1 MFDLT
6 DKVVLVTGA
15 SGGIGSAVA
24 REMDKCGAKI
34 ILSGRN
40 EIALQSVADTLH
52 NDYRIIPCDL
62 ADTESVVALA
72 NKAQEAFGQVDV
84 LVNNAG
90 VTKDTLLMRM
100 KDEDWDSVLNV
111 NLKAAFTLTREIIK
125 GMIKRRSGRVISLSS
140 VVGLTG
146 NAGQANYAASK
157 AGLIGFSKSIAA
169 EVAARGI
176 TVNCIAPGFISTA
189 MTDKIPEQYR
199 NDIAAKIPAGRF
211 GTPEDVAAAAVF
223 LASDEASYITGQV
236 ISVNGGM
243 V

>member
-6 DKVVLVTGA
+6 GRVALVTGA
-15 SGGIGSAVA
+15 SGGIGSCIA
-24 REMDKCGAKI
+24 RKMDASGAKV

-40 EIALQSVADTLH
+40 EETLRQVAKSLK
-52 NDYRIIPCDL
+52 NEYRIIVSNLDNR
-62 ADTESVVALA
+62 ESVVELA
-72 NKAQEAFGQVDV
+72 EKAEGEFGYVDI

-100 KDEDWDSVLNV
+100 KDEDWEYVLDV
-111 NLKAAFTLTREIIK
+111 NLKAAFLLTRELIK
-125 GMIKRRSGRVISLSS
+125 GMIKRKSGRVISLSS

-157 AGLIGFSKSIAA
+157 AGLIGFSKSVAL
-169 EVAARGI
+169 ETAARGI
-176 TVNCIAPGFISTA
+176 TVNCIAPGFITTA
-189 MTDKIPEQYR
+189 MTDRIPEQYKK
-199 NDIAAKIPAGRF
+199 DIAARIPLGRF

-236 ISVNGGM
+236 LSVNGGM

>member
-6 DKVVLVTGA
+6 GRVALVTGA
-15 SGGIGSAVA
+15 SGGIGSCIA
-24 REMDKCGAKI
+24 RKMDASGAKV

-40 EIALQSVADTLH
+40 EETLQQVAKSLK
-52 NDYRIIPCDL
+52 NEYRIIVSNLNDR
-62 ADTESVVALA
+62 ESVVELA
-72 NKAQEAFGQVDV
+72 EKAEGEFGYVDI

-100 KDEDWDSVLNV
+100 KDEDWEYVLDV
-111 NLKAAFTLTREIIK
+111 NLKAAFLLTRELIK
-125 GMIKRRSGRVISLSS
+125 GMIKRKSGRVISLSS

-157 AGLIGFSKSIAA
+157 AGLIGFSKSVAL
-169 EVAARGI
+169 ETAARGI
-176 TVNCIAPGFISTA
+176 TVNCIAPGFITTA
-189 MTDKIPEQYR
+189 MTDRIPEQYKK
-199 NDIAAKIPAGRF
+199 DIAARIPLGRF

-236 ISVNGGM
+236 LSVNGGM

>member
-6 DKVVLVTGA
+6 GRVALVTGA
-15 SGGIGSAVA
+15 SGGIGSCIA
-24 REMDKCGAKI
+24 RKMDASGAKV

-40 EIALQSVADTLH
+40 EQTLQQVAKSLK
-52 NDYRIIPCDL
+52 NEYRIIVSNLNDR
-62 ADTESVVALA
+62 ESVVELA
-72 NKAQEAFGQVDV
+72 EKAEGAFGYVDI

-100 KDEDWDSVLNV
+100 KDEDWEYVLDV
-111 NLKAAFTLTREIIK
+111 NLKAAFLLTRELIK
-125 GMIKRRSGRVISLSS
+125 GMIRRKSGRVISLSS

-157 AGLIGFSKSIAA
+157 AGLIGFSKSVAL

-176 TVNCIAPGFISTA
+176 TVNCIAPGFITTA
-189 MTDKIPEQYR
+189 MTDRIPEQYKK
-199 NDIAAKIPAGRF
+199 DIAARIPLGRF

-236 ISVNGGM
+236 LSVNGGM